1 MSSSPHNRLLIDSV
15 LLAFGSKL
23 VLRGAYMTSE
33 TGKVTGLLGRNG
45 SGKSCLFKCIM
56 GGIKPQQGLVRVN
69 DDPETDRN
77 HIGRY
82 VRYMPQTP
90 LIPAGMTLEKAFN
103 LYEVDYEGLVRSFNK
118 FHRYHFKTPGELSG
132 GEARV
137 AEMYMVLMSDVPFCI
152 LDEPFAQIAPIHAE
166 KMKELIA
173 EQKEKK
179 GIIVSDHLY
188 EAIMEVAD
196 DLYIIDSGYT
206 CPVKAREDLVRHGYL
221 PR

>member
-1 MSSSPHNRLLIDSV
+1 MSSLQHNSLLVDSV
-15 LLAFGSKL
+15 RLAFGTHL
-23 VLRGAYMTSE
+23 VLSGAYMTSE

-56 GGIKPQQGLVRVN
+56 GSIKPQQGFVRVN
-69 DDPETDRN
+69 DGNTDRN

-82 VRYMPQTP
+82 VRYLPQTP

-103 LYEVDYEGLVRSFNK
+103 LYEVDYEGLVRNFTR
-118 FHRYHFKTPGELSG
+118 FHRYHFKTPSELSG
-132 GEARV
+132 GEVRV
-137 AEMYMVLMSDVPFCI
+137 AEMYLVLMSDVSFCI

-188 EAIMEVAD
+188 ESIIEVAD
-196 DLYIIDSGYT
+196 DLFVIDGGYT
-206 CPVKAREDLVRHGYL
+206 CPVHAREDLVRHGYL

>member
-1 MSSSPHNRLLIDSV
+1 MSSSQHNSLLVDSV
-15 LLAFGSKL
+15 RLAFGTHL
-23 VLRGAYMTSE
+23 VLSGAYMTSE

-56 GGIKPQQGLVRVN
+56 GNIKPQQGFVRVN
-69 DDPETDRN
+69 DGNTDRN

-82 VRYMPQTP
+82 IRYLPQTP

-103 LYEVDYEGLVRSFNK
+103 LYKVDYEGLVRNFTR
-118 FHRYHFKTPGELSG
+118 FHRYHFKTPSELSG

-137 AEMYMVLMSDVPFCI
+137 AEMYLVLMSDVPFCI

-166 KMKELIA
+166 KMKELIE

-188 EAIMEVAD
+188 ESIIEVAD
-196 DLYIIDSGYT
+196 DLFVIDGGYT
-206 CPVKAREDLVRHGYL
+206 CPVHAREDLVRHGYL

>member
-1 MSSSPHNRLLIDSV
+1 MSSIQHNKLLVDSV
-15 LLAFGSKL
+15 RLAFGSHL
-23 VLRGAYMTSE
+23 VLSGAYLTSE

-45 SGKSCLFKCIM
+45 SGKSCLFKSIM
-56 GGIKPQQGLVRVN
+56 GSIKPQWISIRVN
-69 DDPETDRN
+69 DDPETDRT

-82 VRYMPQTP
+82 VRYLPQTP
-90 LIPAGMTLEKAFN
+90 LIPASMTLEKAFD
-103 LYEVDYEGLVRSFNK
+103 LYNVDYEGLVRSFTK
-118 FHRYHFKTPGELSG
+118 FHRYHFKTPAELSG
-132 GEARV
+132 GETRV

-166 KMKELIA
+166 KMKELID

-188 EAIMEVAD
+188 EAIIEVAD
-196 DLYIIDSGYT
+196 DLFVIDGGYT
-206 CPVKAREDLVRHGYL
+206 CQVHGHEDLVRHGYL

>member
-1 MSSSPHNRLLIDSV
+1 MSSSQHNSLLIDSV
-15 LLAFGSKL
+15 RLAFGTHL
-23 VLRGAYMTSE
+23 VLSGAYLTSE

-56 GGIKPQQGLVRVN
+56 GSIKPQQGFVRVN
-69 DDPETDRN
+69 DGNTDRN
-77 HIGRY
+77 HIGLY
-82 VRYMPQTP
+82 VRYLPQTP
-90 LIPAGMTLEKAFN
+90 LVPAGMTLEKAFN
-103 LYEVDYEGLVRSFNK
+103 LYKVDYEGLVRNFTR

-132 GEARV
+132 GETRV
-137 AEMYMVLMSDVPFCI
+137 AEMYLVLMSDVPFCI

-166 KMKELIA
+166 KMKDLIA

-188 EAIMEVAD
+188 ESIIEVAD
-196 DLYIIDSGYT
+196 DLFVIDGGYT
-206 CPVKAREDLVRHGYL
+206 CPVHAREDLVRHGYL

>member
-1 MSSSPHNRLLIDSV
+1 MSSSQHNSLLVDSV
-15 LLAFGSKL
+15 RLAFGTHL
-23 VLRGAYMTSE
+23 VLSGAYMTSE

-56 GGIKPQQGLVRVN
+56 GNIKPQQGFVRVN
-69 DDPETDRN
+69 DGNTDRN

-82 VRYMPQTP
+82 VRYLPQTP

-103 LYEVDYEGLVRSFNK
+103 LYGVDYEGLVRNFTR
-118 FHRYHFKTPGELSG
+118 FHRYHFKTPSELSG
-132 GEARV
+132 GEVRV
-137 AEMYMVLMSDVPFCI
+137 AEMYLVLMSDVSFCI

-188 EAIMEVAD
+188 ESIIEVAD
-196 DLYIIDSGYT
+196 DLFVIDGGYT
-206 CPVKAREDLVRHGYL
+206 CPVHAREDLVRHGYL

>member
-45 SGKSCLFKCIM
+45 SGKSCLFKCII